1 MKKGKVVFGT
11 ALSEVAVIFL
21 GFSASME
28 VGDGFHLMEG
38 DGRGK
43 RRNERAQA
51 EERGRGFSL
60 LKSKSRAEMVDIQ
73 DSRAFVRSTLLAS
86 YCVRNDSPH

>member
-43 RRNERAQA
+43 RRNERARA
-51 EERGRGFSL
+51 RAWEAGERGRDFP
-60 LKSKSRAEMVDIQ
+60 
-73 DSRAFVRSTLLAS
+73 F
-86 YCVRNDSPH
+86 

>member
-1 MKKGKVVFGT
+1 MVVGT

-43 RRNERAQA
+43 RRNERAGR
-51 EERGRGFSL
+51 ERGRFSL
-60 LKSKSRAEMVDIQ
+60 LKSKSGAEMVDIQ
-73 DSRAFVRSTLLAS
+73 DSRAFVRSTLLS
-86 YCVRNDSPH
+86 SL

>member
-28 VGDGFHLMEG
+28 VGDGFHLMEE
-38 DGRGK
+38 DGRGRDGTNG
-43 RRNERAQA
+43 RRRER
-51 EERGRGFSL
+51 EGGIFPSEV
-60 LKSKSRAEMVDIQ
+60 KK
-73 DSRAFVRSTLLAS
+73 
-86 YCVRNDSPH
+86 

>member
-1 MKKGKVVFGT
+1 MVFGT
-11 ALSEVAVIFL
+11 ALSEVAVIFFGL
-21 GFSASME
+21 FS
-28 VGDGFHLMEG
+28 VDGSG
-38 DGRGK
+38 RWIPSDGRRWKGEET
-43 RRNERAQA
+43 ERTGAGGR
-51 EERGRGFSL
+51 EREGFSL